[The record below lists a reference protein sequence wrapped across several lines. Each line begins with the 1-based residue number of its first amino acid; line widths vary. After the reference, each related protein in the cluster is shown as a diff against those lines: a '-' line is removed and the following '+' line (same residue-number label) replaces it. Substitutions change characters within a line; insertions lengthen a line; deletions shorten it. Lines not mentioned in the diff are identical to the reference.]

1 MAHFTAL
8 PAVCYQQ
15 CRQTDRLGA
24 AFLWVRPEH
33 KDAVL
38 ERLLTS
44 TGLSMRHPP
53 GMALVE
59 LVLGLHGEE
68 LGTHKLNHAGIFKQV
83 ECAQTS
89 RQ

>member
-1 MAHFTAL
+1 MPTD
-8 PAVCYQQ
+8 
-15 CRQTDRLGA
+15 RQTRRS
-24 AFLWVRPEH
+24 LWVRPEH

-83 ECAQTS
+83 ECAPDQPTMTRPRAVVTS
-89 RQ
+89 A